1 MDLDRSP
8 PGSASKAVVSS
19 DSSVATT
26 AAETNEADSGEG
38 NPGDEWWDEP
48 YDSTGHW
55 GSEDWGLSSWGN
67 NPLDQSELASFGEKL
82 REAPS
87 MDPSCEGGQGREE
100 FEKPGSQEAWEEDWS
115 AEPSSGEKLGKAPS
129 MDPSCEGGQG
139 WEEFEK
145 PGSQEAWEE
154 DWSSEPASGEKLG
167 KAPSMD
173 PAREE
178 GQGWGEFEE
187 PGEAWEEDGFGNNP
201 LTSWVENVEN
211 SPSMGPFWE
220 EGPGWEKFEE
230 PASQEAWEEELWDQ
244 GWEGESI
251 TPDVPGM
258 SHGWEPDWGHV
269 VALFDESFT
278 SVTVESLRQG
288 IDHLTKKELSDRIYD
303 AQLHPRF
310 PSWAAHMRSIWDRD
324 DPTEPYTFGCT
335 DVIEELLGFECWA
348 KAWEDAA
355 AKAGSPP
362 SSKDGATKEDD
373 LLRQRTLKLGEE
385 EDDSGDAMVSTDMSG
400 NVKAP
405 METQDGH

>member
-167 KAPSMD
+167 KAPPWILLAKKGRVGGSLKS
-173 PAREE
+173 RVK
-178 GQGWGEFEE
+178 
-187 PGEAWEEDGFGNNP
+187 PGKR
-201 LTSWVENVEN
+201 
-211 SPSMGPFWE
+211 M
-220 EGPGWEKFEE
+220 
-230 PASQEAWEEELWDQ
+230 
-244 GWEGESI
+244 
-251 TPDVPGM
+251 
-258 SHGWEPDWGHV
+258 
-269 VALFDESFT
+269 ALGT
-278 SVTVESLRQG
+278 IL
-288 IDHLTKKELSDRIYD
+288 
-303 AQLHPRF
+303 
-310 PSWAAHMRSIWDRD
+310 
-324 DPTEPYTFGCT
+324 
-335 DVIEELLGFECWA
+335 
-348 KAWEDAA
+348 
-355 AKAGSPP
+355 
-362 SSKDGATKEDD
+362 
-373 LLRQRTLKLGEE
+373 
-385 EDDSGDAMVSTDMSG
+385 
-400 NVKAP
+400 
-405 METQDGH
+405 